1 MNIPQDNILPINRLS
16 HVFDKTVATY
26 KFFWFI
32 SILQIHAK
40 ESKLRMNAWDII
52 IRMVANSWYSVHY
65 FKLSFGKS
73 DSLFQIV
80 LELHLLTH
88 IPIDANV
95 EDVIE
100 GLSNSFDL
108 PGVRQQLKI
117 LTNNVPYR
125 FLRPWIDTSD
135 DRAVMERSLKLENDC
150 LYALHKEGNE
160 MFVELNPCWDSYL
173 HQHYSILV
181 DFAYWNLVLFLQ
193 KFNPNVPNIPNK
205 LIKPLERT
213 SLKKQ
218 HDFWNAIIDID
229 GPRHCIYTGQT
240 LYKDNYDLDHFIP
253 WSFVSHDLLWNLI
266 PSDGSI
272 NSSKSNKLPV
282 LDEYLPKLADMQHQA
297 LKVAMHSDKRFSVLD
312 DYMSLGYTPAEF
324 AEMSSDDFLT
334 IYEKTFN
341 PISQIA
347 LNMGY
352 EVWKY

>member
-1 MNIPQDNILPINRLS
+1 MTIPQDYILPINRLS
-16 HVFDKTVATY
+16 HVFDKTVASY
-26 KFFWFI
+26 KFFWFL

-40 ESKLRMNAWDII
+40 ENILRMSIWDIV

-73 DSLFQIV
+73 DSLFKIV
-80 LELHLLTH
+80 MELHHLTR
-88 IPIDANV
+88 IPIDTGV
-95 EDVIE
+95 EEVIE
-100 GLSNSFDL
+100 GLSNSFSV
-108 PGVRQQLKI
+108 PGVRRQLKI

-135 DRAVMERSLKLENDC
+135 DRAVVECSHKLDKDC
-150 LYALHKEGNE
+150 LYALRKEENE
-160 MFVELNPCWDSYL
+160 MFVELNPRWDNYL
-173 HQHYSILV
+173 HQHYSILI

-240 LYKDNYDLDHFIP
+240 LYKDDYDLDHFIP

-272 NSSKSNKLPV
+272 NSSKSNRLPV
-282 LDEYLPKLADMQHQA
+282 LDIYLPKLANMQQKA
-297 LKVAMHSDKRFSVLD
+297 LQVAVHSGRRFNILD
-312 DYMSLGYTPAEF
+312 DYLSLGYTPKNLV
-324 AEMSSDDFLT
+324 EMSSSDFLAL
-334 IYEKTFN
+334 YERTFN
-341 PISQIA
+341 PINQIA
-347 LNMGY
+347 LNMGF